1 MIRKLAKT
9 AALTIC
15 ATVSIFF
22 VLFVALLTDW
32 GRSSAHKEQDRLILQ
47 TQSPDGK
54 LVAEVHTFTTGMW
67 GWPDT
72 LYVALRESENPFGD
86 KVYAR
91 TYE

>member
-1 MIRKLAKT
+1 MTQASETTDRHTLGKVRPHP
-9 AALTIC
+9 
-15 ATVSIFF
+15 VSYTHLD
-22 VLFVALLTDW
+22 VYK
-32 GRSSAHKEQDRLILQ
+32 RQEQDRLILQ